1 MSTILKRETPI
12 QKTAA
17 ASDAARVREQMRKIR
32 ERMLKVQHRNDPA
45 AGESEDEAP
54 RRQVMRR
61 AEEDAAEEAA
71 SILKLSNSVGGQPGE
86 SQSSGRTG
94 PRVRGL
100 YPPVPASLED
110 TGLPLSLIEQVL
122 LKLLYFRT
130 ELSGRDLARE
140 MGLPY
145 SLIDPVV
152 EGFKR
157 SHVIGVRRAFG
168 IGSITS
174 VLALSE
180 AGRNLARQH
189 LDVNH
194 YAGQLPVPLDQYT
207 EVVRMQRQ
215 TGNWLNMELLSS
227 AYKDMVVTPEVL
239 STIGPA
245 VNSGR
250 SLLIYGQPGN
260 GKTFMAEALIG
271 IQASEI
277 YVPYA
282 IYFQGSIIQMYD
294 PIYHQMS
301 EEVEVSDSILTQNSQ
316 ADSFD
321 YDRRYL
327 RCWRPFIMT
336 GGELTLEMLDLKFNE
351 VSKIYDAPLQM
362 KANNGIYLLD
372 DFGRQRVKPH
382 EVLNR
387 WIIPMERRI
396 DFLNMM
402 NGGKLTVPFDTFLI
416 FSSNLKPDSLGD
428 EAFLRRIQYK
438 MLVKNPDETEFRQIF
453 LRYAES
459 KQIGIGPNMLDDFL
473 ETHYRATGKPKR
485 RCHPRDVV
493 THAIDLIQ
501 FEQRPMELT
510 KDILDRAFSSCFFEH
525 DEEETM

>member
-1 MSTILKRETPI
+1 MSISLKRESPG
-12 QKTAA
+12 QKAG
-17 ASDAARVREQMRKIR
+17 DAARVREQMRKIR
-32 ERMLKVQHRNDPA
+32 ERMLKVQHRNDA
-45 AGESEDEAP
+45 DNEDVTAESSERLAMKQAEDGDAEAP
-54 RRQVMRR
+54 
-61 AEEDAAEEAA
+61 
-71 SILKLSNSVGGQPGE
+71 SIPTLANSTGGQRSEVHQAP
-86 SQSSGRTG
+86 RNA

-100 YPPVPASLED
+100 YPPAPASLED
-110 TGLPLSLIEQVL
+110 TGLPLSLVEQILV
-122 LKLLYFRT
+122 KILYFRT

-140 MGLPY
+140 MGVPY
-145 SLIDPVV
+145 SLIDPMV

-157 SHVIGVRRAFG
+157 NHIIGVRRAFG
-168 IGSITS
+168 LGSITS
-174 VLALSE
+174 ILALSE
-180 AGRNLARQH
+180 AGRQLARQH
-189 LDVNH
+189 MDVNH

-215 TGNWLNMELLSS
+215 TGNWLTMELLAS
-227 AYKDMVVTPEVL
+227 AYKDMVVTPDLL

-260 GKTFMAEALIG
+260 GKTFLAEALIG

-282 IYFQGSIIQMYD
+282 IYFQGSIIQLYD
-294 PIYHQMS
+294 PIYHQLS
-301 EEVEVSDSILTQNSQ
+301 DEADITDSILTQNGR
-316 ADSFD
+316 ADTFD

-327 RCWRPFIMT
+327 KCWRPFIMT
-336 GGELTLEMLDLKFNE
+336 GGELTLEMLDLKYNE
-351 VSKIYDAPLQM
+351 ISKIYDAPLQL

-372 DFGRQRVKPH
+372 DFGRQKVKPH

-396 DFLNMM
+396 DFLNMV

-416 FSSNLKPDSLGD
+416 FSSNLKPEALGD

-438 MLVKNPDETEFRQIF
+438 ILVKNPDEMEFRQIF
-453 LRYAES
+453 IRYAES
-459 KQIGIGPNMLDDFL
+459 KQIGIRPNLLEEFL
-473 ETHYRATGKPKR
+473 ETHYRVTGKPRR
-485 RCHPRDVV
+485 RCHPRDVI

-510 KDILDRAFSSCFFEH
+510 KEVLDKAFLSCFFEH
-525 DEEETM
+525 DEGETI

>member
-1 MSTILKRETPI
+1 M
-12 QKTAA
+12 
-17 ASDAARVREQMRKIR
+17 
-32 ERMLKVQHRNDPA
+32 KVQHRNDPS
-45 AGESEDEAP
+45 SE
-54 RRQVMRR
+54 
-61 AEEDAAEEAA
+61 EEAA
-71 SILKLSNSVGGQPGE
+71 SPTGRPVMKNGDEEVVEAPAIMKLSNALSTHLTPEQ
-86 SQSSGRTG
+86 QATRNG
-94 PRVRGL
+94 PKIRGL
-100 YPPVPASLED
+100 YPPVPQSLED
-110 TGLPLSLIEQVL
+110 TGLPLSLVEQIL

-130 ELSGRDLARE
+130 ELSGRDLAKE

-145 SLIDPVV
+145 SLIDPIV
-152 EGFKR
+152 ESFKR
-157 SHVIGVRRAFG
+157 GHVIAVRRSFG
-168 IGSITS
+168 IGSISS

-180 AGRNLARQH
+180 AGRQLARQH

-207 EVVRMQRQ
+207 EVVKMQRQ
-215 TGNWLNMELLSS
+215 AGNWLNMDLLSS
-227 AYKDMVVTPEVL
+227 AYKHMVVTPDIL

-260 GKTFMAEALIG
+260 GKTYMAEALIG

-301 EEVEVSDSILTQNSQ
+301 DEDQVSDSILTQGGQS
-316 ADSFD
+316 DTFD

-351 VSKIYDAPLQM
+351 VSRIYDAPLQL

-372 DFGRQRVKPH
+372 DFGRQKVKPH

-402 NGGKLTVPFDTFLI
+402 NGGKVTVPFDCFLI
-416 FSSNLKPDSLGD
+416 FSSNLKPEQLGD

-438 MLVKNPDETEFRQIF
+438 MLVKNPDEMEFRQIF
-453 LRYAES
+453 LRFAES
-459 KQIGIGPNMLDDFL
+459 KQLGIGPNLLEEFL
-473 ETHYRATGKPKR
+473 EVHYRSTSKPRR
-485 RCHPRDVV
+485 RCHPRDLI

-501 FEQRPMELT
+501 FEGRPMELT
-510 KDILDRAFSSCFFEH
+510 KEVLDRAFNSCFFEH
-525 DEEETM
+525 DENEG

>member
-1 MSTILKRETPI
+1 MSISLKRETLI
-12 QKTAA
+12 QKPAA
-17 ASDAARVREQMRKIR
+17 AGDAARVRELMRKIR

-45 AGESEDEAP
+45 IE
-54 RRQVMRR
+54 
-61 AEEDAAEEAA
+61 EEAGA
-71 SILKLSNSVGGQPGE
+71 ARGQIKDDMVETPALLKLANSINGQLSEQQQAARGGP
-86 SQSSGRTG
+86 G

-100 YPPVPASLED
+100 YPPVPQALED
-110 TGLPLSLIEQVL
+110 TGLPLNVIEQIL
-122 LKLLYFRT
+122 LKILYFRT
-130 ELSGRDLARE
+130 ELSGRDLAKE
-140 MGLPY
+140 MGIPY
-145 SLIDPVV
+145 SLIDPLV

-157 SHVIGVRRAFG
+157 SHVIGVRRSFG
-168 IGSITS
+168 IGSISS

-180 AGRNLARQH
+180 AGRQLARQH
-189 LDVNH
+189 IDVNH

-215 TGNWLNMELLSS
+215 GNNWLNIELLSS
-227 AYKDMVVTPEVL
+227 AYKHMVVTQEVL
-239 STIGPA
+239 FTIGPA

-282 IYFQGSIIQMYD
+282 LYFQGSIIQMYD
-294 PIYHQMS
+294 PIYHQLS
-301 EEVEVSDSILTQNSQ
+301 DEEKVNDSILTQSIVP
-316 ADSFD
+316 DTLD

-336 GGELTLEMLDLKFNE
+336 GGELTLEMLDLKYNE
-351 VSKIYDAPLQM
+351 VSRIYDAPLQL

-372 DFGRQRVKPH
+372 DFGRQKVKPK

-387 WIIPMERRI
+387 WIVPMERRI
-396 DFLNMM
+396 DFLNMV

-416 FSSNLKPDSLGD
+416 FSSNLKPEQLGD

-453 LRYAES
+453 LLYAAS
-459 KQIGIGPNMLDDFL
+459 KQLAIGPDLFEEFL
-473 ETHYRATGKPKR
+473 ETHYRKPNKPRR
-485 RCHPRDVV
+485 RCHPRDVI

-501 FEQRPMELT
+501 FEGRPMELT
-510 KDILDRAFSSCFFEH
+510 PDILNRAFNSCFFEH
-525 DEEETM
+525 DESETI

>member
-1 MSTILKRETPI
+1 MSISLKRENPV
-12 QKTAA
+12 QKTVAVG
-17 ASDAARVREQMRKIR
+17 DAARVRDQMRKIR
-32 ERMLKVQHRNDPA
+32 ERMLKVQHRNDPGA
-45 AGESEDEAP
+45 DEVPGESSG
-54 RRQVMRR
+54 RLVMRQ
-61 AEEDAAEEAA
+61 AEEDAAEAP
-71 SILKLSNSVGGQPGE
+71 SILRLTNSINGQHSEPQQTAR
-86 SQSSGRTG
+86 SG

-100 YPPVPASLED
+100 YPPVPLSLED
-110 TGLPLSLIEQVL
+110 TGLPISLIEQIL
-122 LKLLYFRT
+122 IKLLYFRT
-130 ELSGRDLARE
+130 ELSGRDLAKE
-140 MGLPY
+140 MGVPY
-145 SLIDPVV
+145 SLIDPLV

-157 SHVIGVRRAFG
+157 NHIIAVRRAFG

-180 AGRNLARQH
+180 AGRQLARQH

-215 TGNWLNMELLSS
+215 AGNWLNMELLAS

-277 YVPYA
+277 YVPYS
-282 IYFQGSIIQMYD
+282 IYFQGSLVQMYD
-294 PIYHQMS
+294 PIYHQQS
-301 EEVEVSDSILTQNSQ
+301 DEEEVSDSILTQNGQS
-316 ADSFD
+316 DTFD
-321 YDRRYL
+321 FDRRYL

-336 GGELTLEMLDLKFNE
+336 GGELTIEMLDLKYNE
-351 VSKIYDAPLQM
+351 ISKIYDAPLQL

-372 DFGRQRVKPH
+372 DFGRQKVRPH

-396 DFLNMM
+396 DFLNMV
-402 NGGKLTVPFDTFLI
+402 NGGKMTVPFDTFLI
-416 FSSNLKPDSLGD
+416 FSSNLKPETLGD

-459 KQIGIGPNMLDDFL
+459 KQIGISTNLLEEFI

-501 FEQRPMELT
+501 FEQRQMELT
-510 KDILDRAFSSCFFEH
+510 KDVLDRAFHSCFFEH
-525 DEEETM
+525 DEIESK

>member
-1 MSTILKRETPI
+1 MQRP
-12 QKTAA
+12 AA
-17 ASDAARVREQMRKIR
+17 AVDAARVREQMRKIR
-32 ERMLKVQHRNDPA
+32 ERMMKVQHRHDPTA
-45 AGESEDEAP
+45 EEHRIEASG
-54 RRQVMRR
+54 RQVMCH
-61 AEEDAAEEAA
+61 AEEEAA
-71 SILKLSNSVGGQPGE
+71 EAPSILNLSNSVNGQPADQQQA
-86 SQSSGRTG
+86 SRTR
-94 PRVRGL
+94 PKVRGL
-100 YPPVPASLED
+100 YPPVPESLED
-110 TGLPLSLIEQVL
+110 TGLPLNLIEQIL
-122 LKLLYFRT
+122 IKLLYFRT

-140 MGLPY
+140 MGVPY
-145 SLIDPVV
+145 SLIDPIV

-157 SHVIGVRRAFG
+157 NHMLAVRRAFG

-180 AGRNLARQH
+180 AGRQLARQH
-189 LDVNH
+189 MDVNH
-194 YAGQLPVPLDQYT
+194 YAGPLPVPLDQYT

-215 TGNWLNMELLSS
+215 TGNWLNMELLAS
-227 AYKDMVVTPEVL
+227 AYKDMVVTPDVL

-282 IYFQGSIIQMYD
+282 IYFQGSIITMYD
-294 PIYHQMS
+294 PIYHQKS
-301 EEVEVSDSILTQNSQ
+301 DEEEVSDSILTSNGQSD
-316 ADSFD
+316 AFD

-336 GGELTLEMLDLKFNE
+336 GGELTLEMLDLKYNE
-351 VSKIYDAPLQM
+351 VAKTYEAPLQL

-372 DFGRQRVKPH
+372 DFGRQKVKPH

-387 WIIPMERRI
+387 WIIPMERRV

-402 NGGKLTVPFDTFLI
+402 NGGKMTVPFDTFLI
-416 FSSNLKPDSLGD
+416 FSSNLKPESLGD

-438 MLVKNPDETEFRQIF
+438 MLVRNPDELEFRQIF

-459 KQIGIGPNMLDDFL
+459 KQIGIGPNLLDEFL
-473 ETHYRATGKPKR
+473 ETHYRTKGKPKR
-485 RCHPRDVV
+485 RCHPRDVI

-510 KDILDRAFSSCFFEH
+510 KDILDRAFQSCFFEH
-525 DEEETM
+525 DEHETM

>member
-1 MSTILKRETPI
+1 MSITLKRDTPS
-12 QKTAA
+12 QKPAA
-17 ASDAARVREQMRKIR
+17 VGDAARVRDQMRKIR
-32 ERMLKVQHRNDPA
+32 ERMMKVQHRNDPTEEGE
-45 AGESEDEAP
+45 AGESP
-54 RRQVMRR
+54 SGRQVMKN
-61 AEEDAAEEAA
+61 ADEELDATPAV
-71 SILKLSNSVGGQPGE
+71 LTLSNSINGALTEQQVAAR
-86 SQSSGRTG
+86 SG
-94 PRVRGL
+94 PRIRGL
-100 YPPVPASLED
+100 YPPVPRSLDD
-110 TGLPLSLIEQVL
+110 TGLPISLIEQIL
-122 LKLLYFRT
+122 LKILYFRT
-130 ELSGRDLARE
+130 ELSGRELAKE
-140 MGLPY
+140 LGLPY
-145 SLIDPVV
+145 SLIDPLV

-157 SHVIGVRRAFG
+157 NHVIGVRRSFG
-168 IGSITS
+168 IGSISS

-180 AGRNLARQH
+180 AGRQLARQH

-215 TGNWLNMELLSS
+215 GNNWLNMELLSS
-227 AYKDMVVTPEVL
+227 AYKHMVVTPEVL

-260 GKTFMAEALIG
+260 GKTYMAEALIG

-277 YVPYA
+277 YVPYS

-294 PIYHQMS
+294 PIYHQLSDEEQES
-301 EEVEVSDSILTQNSQ
+301 ESILTQGNSG
-316 ADSFD
+316 DSFD

-336 GGELTLEMLDLKFNE
+336 GGELTLEMLDLKYNE
-351 VSKIYDAPLQM
+351 VSKIYDAPLQL

-372 DFGRQRVKPH
+372 DFGRQKVKPH

-396 DFLNMM
+396 DFLNMV

-438 MLVKNPDETEFRQIF
+438 MLVKNPDEVEFRQIF
-453 LRYAES
+453 LRYAEQ
-459 KQIGIGPNMLDDFL
+459 KQLGIGPNLLEDFVQ
-473 ETHYRATGKPKR
+473 EHYRNTGKPKR
-485 RCHPRDVV
+485 RCHPRDVI

-501 FEQRPMELT
+501 FEGRPMELT
-510 KDILDRAFSSCFFEH
+510 KDVLDRAFYSCFFEH
-525 DEEETM
+525 DETEN